1 MSGQIQWWILVLV
14 LLNISAASDTVF
26 SSGNTISLGFWT
38 ISFVSLLPVCL
49 VPFSFAR
56 FFFFSWPL
64 YVGIPHNSIPVFL
77 SPLCEEM
84 AIHSNILP
92 WRIPWT
98 EESDGLHTVHGVTES
113 QTRLSTH
120 VQACDL
126 TQPQGFKGNL
136 YAVDSWILPSNPSF
150 LLLGISDPT
159 HPKWYPN
166 FSPQT

>member
-1 MSGQIQWWILVLV
+1 MS
-14 LLNISAASDTVF
+14 SAASDTVF
-26 SSGNTISLGFWT
+26 SSWNTISLGFWT
-38 ISFVSLLPVCL
+38 INCVSLLPVCL

-56 FFFFSWPL
+56 LVVFFFWPL

-84 AIHSNILP
+84 AIHTNILP

-98 EESDGLHTVHGVTES
+98 ESGGLHTVHGVTKS

-120 VQACDL
+120 AQVCDL
-126 TQPQGFKGNL
+126 IQPQGFRGNL
-136 YAVDSWILPSNPSF
+136 YAIDSWILPSNPSF

-159 HPKWYPN
+159 HPKWH
-166 FSPQT
+166 S